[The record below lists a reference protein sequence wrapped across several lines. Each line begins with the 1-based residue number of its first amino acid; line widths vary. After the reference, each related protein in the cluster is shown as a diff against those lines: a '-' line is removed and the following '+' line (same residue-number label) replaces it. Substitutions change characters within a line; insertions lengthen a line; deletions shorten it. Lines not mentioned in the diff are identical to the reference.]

1 MKFEEFKKEVQ
12 NAYAGKFPKSRCVI
26 KPYVCFGSYIAID
39 CFLAENLRE
48 VPHQIAENDMFE
60 ISFLIDMPEKF
71 NFKLDELPEEM
82 TMKNL
87 KRAYVIAPKN
97 SYLYCDYR
105 KIPYRKTS
113 GDAKKMIA
121 IIEKFFDKLDKL
133 VREDKA
139 NGKIHNTYKTIL
151 PEKLSQ

>member
-12 NAYAGKFPKSRCVI
+12 NAYAGKFPKSRCMV
-26 KPYVCFGSYIAID
+26 KPYICFGSYIAID

-48 VPHQIAENDMFE
+48 VPHQIAGNDMFK

-71 NFKLDELPEEM
+71 NFELDELPEEM
-82 TMKNL
+82 TMESL
-87 KRAYVIAPKN
+87 KRTYVIAPEN

-113 GDAKKMIA
+113 GDAKR
-121 IIEKFFDKLDKL
+121 IITTIGKFFDKLDKL
-133 VREDKA
+133 VREDIEA
-139 NGKIHNTYKTIL
+139 GKIHNSYKSIL
-151 PEKLSQ
+151 PEKLKQ